1 MTTQA
6 LDWLAANQTL
16 IVWLASSSVLVFIA
30 TLIAVP
36 IVVTRLPADYFA
48 RPDHHRQ
55 PRASGHPLLNMVV
68 IAVKNLLGVIL
79 VLAGIAML
87 VLPGQGLLTIAVGIM
102 LMNFPGKY
110 RLEQWVVSRPLVFGA
125 LNWLR
130 RRSGR
135 APLRVLQNSE
145 PQNANRPLDRR

>member
-1 MTTQA
+1 MILPIQVF
-6 LDWLAANQTL
+6 DWLAANQTL
-16 IVWLASSSVLVFIA
+16 IVWLASSSVLLFFA

-36 IVVTRLPADYFA
+36 IVVARLPADYFA

-55 PRASGHPLLNMVV
+55 PRANSHPLLHIVA
-68 IAVKNLLGVIL
+68 IGVKNLLGAIL
-79 VLAGIAML
+79 VLVGIAML

-110 RLEQWVVSRPLVFGA
+110 RLEQWLVSRRLVLGA

-135 APLRVLQNSE
+135 PPLQVLQNSR
-145 PQNANRPLDRR
+145 A